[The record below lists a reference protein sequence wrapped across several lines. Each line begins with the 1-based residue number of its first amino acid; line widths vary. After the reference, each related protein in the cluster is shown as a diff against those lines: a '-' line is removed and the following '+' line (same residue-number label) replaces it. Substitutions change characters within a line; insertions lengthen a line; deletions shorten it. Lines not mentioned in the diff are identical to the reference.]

1 MMRDLISFSEH
12 RALQYLEKFPSPDID
27 KEDTLQFL
35 RNELFIAILLLALPF
50 FALAC
55 APSVIISLKTNHVI
69 IAITDTISMVIVT
82 ILVFIRNIR
91 LSSKKTIFSF
101 VLFLLC
107 AIIFSYLGI
116 SGPGFPIMFFTSIL
130 LTLYHSKKAGILAVI
145 INSTFYFLMITVV
158 RHLQPSLK
166 IYENFNFLHFFGTG
180 LDVFIFNL
188 IAVLSVSYLIDQLYN
203 SIVKEKDLQKLLK
216 KESDDLYEAKLKAE
230 QSDSL
235 KTTFLS
241 NLSHEI
247 RTPMNGIL
255 GFASIL
261 GNTSLN
267 IEDRQK
273 YTDIIQ
279 KSSTRMINIINH
291 IVTISKIESGLIDVS
306 LEEVDINLLVESV
319 TTQMK
324 PFAEDKNLIFSC
336 QNMLPPEN
344 KLIYTD
350 REKLKAICT
359 SLLDNALKFTDSGS
373 IEFGVR
379 VQPLSSGGRNVQD
392 TPSPDLSGEILFFV
406 KDTGIGIPNERL
418 NVIFERFTQ
427 ADVADEQAREGAG
440 LGLSIAKHFAEL
452 LKGRIWVDSE
462 WGKGSSFCFTIPSNN
477 RQVKPLVPSEPSI
490 PLKTAKPVSDLNILI
505 AEDDKISAFLIEHMV
520 KPISK
525 KIILVTDGK
534 EAVEAGR
541 NNSDLDLILMYIK
554 MPEMNG
560 YEATRHIRTF
570 NSDVI
575 IIAQTA
581 FVLSDEKKKA
591 LEAGCNDFI
600 SKPINQDELL
610 SMIQKHFALKV

>member
-55 APSVIISLKTNHVI
+55 APSVIISIKTNHVI

-216 KESDDLYEAKLKAE
+216 KESDELYEAKLKAE

-247 RTPMNGIL
+247 RTPMNVIL
-255 GFASIL
+255 GFASIQ
-261 GNTSLN
+261 G
-267 IEDRQK
+267 K
-273 YTDIIQ
+273 Y
-279 KSSTRMINIINH
+279 R
-291 IVTISKIESGLIDVS
+291 
-306 LEEVDINLLVESV
+306 
-319 TTQMK
+319 
-324 PFAEDKNLIFSC
+324 
-336 QNMLPPEN
+336 
-344 KLIYTD
+344 
-350 REKLKAICT
+350 LK
-359 SLLDNALKFTDSGS
+359 
-373 IEFGVR
+373 
-379 VQPLSSGGRNVQD
+379 
-392 TPSPDLSGEILFFV
+392 
-406 KDTGIGIPNERL
+406 
-418 NVIFERFTQ
+418 
-427 ADVADEQAREGAG
+427 
-440 LGLSIAKHFAEL
+440 
-452 LKGRIWVDSE
+452 
-462 WGKGSSFCFTIPSNN
+462 
-477 RQVKPLVPSEPSI
+477 
-490 PLKTAKPVSDLNILI
+490 
-505 AEDDKISAFLIEHMV
+505 
-520 KPISK
+520 
-525 KIILVTDGK
+525 
-534 EAVEAGR
+534 
-541 NNSDLDLILMYIK
+541 Y
-554 MPEMNG
+554 
-560 YEATRHIRTF
+560 
-570 NSDVI
+570 
-575 IIAQTA
+575 
-581 FVLSDEKKKA
+581 
-591 LEAGCNDFI
+591 
-600 SKPINQDELL
+600 
-610 SMIQKHFALKV
+610 